1 MRDERPILLQAS
13 KPLIVRW
20 PIYTA
25 SVAKKREEPQQ
36 VLPFKPGKNQENAKV
51 FLSDVIVFLKGLPNE
66 SVDLIITDPA
76 YSGMNQHLK
85 LGKGR
90 IVGDYKNKGDDGRWF
105 EEFHDTPE
113 NYEIFLAEAK
123 RVLKNDSHIFLMFD
137 SYSMLTL
144 GPLVREHFN
153 LKNVIVWDKVNLG
166 MGHYFRRQSEFVLF
180 ACKGK
185 RPLSRRDISD
195 VWRIKRIHNAKY
207 PTQKPVELFEAM
219 IASSKKKSDKKFV
232 VCDPFV
238 GSGSSAIAALR
249 QNCQFIGSDISQEA
263 IDCSRERIEHFENYG
278 EDILQPKKATVP
290 ELQKPFWEDN

>member
-1 MRDERPILLQAS
+1 M
-13 KPLIVRW
+13 
-20 PIYTA
+20 
-25 SVAKKREEPQQ
+25 AKKREAPQQ